1 MSRAWRKFHEAT
13 TRLLVRNDCNLAA
26 SFRPASA
33 RASHLSLS
41 KPRGQLN
48 QRMSFPL
55 HIKALQMAMRELVD
69 FSALGVEENNGTVI
83 TTRSFIA
90 QRRSTVTR
98 FMRAF
103 TRGIHR
109 YKSDKEFAKKVFA
122 RFAQLED
129 PQLLE
134 ATWQEYAPHLQR
146 VPRPTLKGI
155 QLVIESGLAGK
166 VESKPERLVDFSI
179 VDELEQ
185 SGFIE
190 SVYKG

>member
-1 MSRAWRKFHEAT
+1 M
-13 TRLLVRNDCNLAA
+13 
-26 SFRPASA
+26 
-33 RASHLSLS
+33 
-41 KPRGQLN
+41 G
-48 QRMSFPL
+48 
-55 HIKALQMAMRELVD
+55 MRELVD

-83 TTRSFIA
+83 TTCSFIA

-103 TRGIHR
+103 IRGIHR